1 MEDNRLF
8 YDMSL
13 ESIPYYYNLH
23 IQEMNYEFI
32 ESLYNKGLLELN
44 ESNIEYIHEAVADWY
59 NKWRRATVTIIKST
73 IKQFSNYAMTV
84 DMKYKPF
91 LDENRDLFFKQTS
104 YKNKSQISIKGK
116 SYPELSA
123 AIKRI
128 GIPLTQSINGI
139 DLNRVEV
146 GNTDGGSKN
155 MWLKRLLIPS
165 YNGAGS
171 FAKFAKDYFYGSD
184 TKESLSGNRIQQ
196 VLPLAYNFCY
206 NMNRTVRILKD
217 EGNAIVSF
225 IDKDPVTG
233 ERGYT
238 TKSEVD
244 LNKLQD
250 KLPNMKAS
258 TNPYQN
264 TPNLNK
270 PTTEAVTS
278 PNVPSASN
286 SMNSPNVNSATYGG
300 ESTENMVQ
308 TLQTIQTGGT
318 VFIVG
323 LSVVALFMIANT
335 IKITITARQTEISIM
350 RMVGASNWYI
360 RIPFMLEGML
370 IGLIGSII
378 PIIVLI
384 YGYQTIYDYAGGA
397 LLSAM
402 LALKEPMPFIRDF
415 SLILA
420 AIGAGVGLIGSF
432 VSIRRFLKM

>member
-1 MEDNRLF
+1 MDKLIEKQGEDGAELF
-8 YDMSL
+8 
-13 ESIPYYYNLH
+13 ESY
-23 IQEMNYEFI
+23 
-32 ESLYNKGLLELN
+32 
-44 ESNIEYIHEAVADWY
+44 
-59 NKWRRATVTIIKST
+59 R
-73 IKQFSNYAMTV
+73 
-84 DMKYKPF
+84 
-91 LDENRDLFFKQTS
+91 DENPLGAAYEVEVKDA
-104 YKNKSQISIKGK
+104 SQI
-116 SYPELSA
+116 E
-123 AIKRI
+123 AI
-128 GIPLTQSINGI
+128 
-139 DLNRVEV
+139 
-146 GNTDGGSKN
+146 SK
-155 MWLKRLLIPS
+155 KI
-165 YNGAGS
+165 
-171 FAKFAKDYFYGSD
+171 
-184 TKESLSGNRIQQ
+184 EEI
-196 VLPLAYNFCY
+196 
-206 NMNRTVRILKD
+206 
-217 EGNAIVSF
+217 
-225 IDKDPVTG
+225 
-233 ERGYT
+233 
-238 TKSEVD
+238 
-244 LNKLQD
+244 
-250 KLPNMKAS
+250 
-258 TNPYQN
+258 
-264 TPNLNK
+264 
-270 PTTEAVTS
+270 
-278 PNVPSASN
+278 
-286 SMNSPNVNSATYGG
+286 PNVNSATYGG

>member
-1 MEDNRLF
+1 MKEFVSCIKNLPRHF
-8 YDMSL
+8 VTAVQNIWRNGVMSFS
-13 ESIPYYYNLH
+13 SIFAVT
-23 IQEMNYEFI
+23 IT
-32 ESLYNKGLLELN
+32 LLLIGVIGVLALN
-44 ESNIEYIHEAVADWY
+44 VQDISANIEEGVSIYVKLERYIDSEAELAVGDQINAI
-59 NKWRRATVTIIKST
+59 NGVTKST
-73 IKQFSNYAMTV
+73 YYTKDQELDKLIEKQGEDGAELFESYR
-84 DMKYKPF
+84 
-91 LDENRDLFFKQTS
+91 DENPLGAAYEVEVKDA
-104 YKNKSQISIKGK
+104 SQI
-116 SYPELSA
+116 E
-123 AIKRI
+123 AI
-128 GIPLTQSINGI
+128 
-139 DLNRVEV
+139 
-146 GNTDGGSKN
+146 SK
-155 MWLKRLLIPS
+155 KI
-165 YNGAGS
+165 
-171 FAKFAKDYFYGSD
+171 
-184 TKESLSGNRIQQ
+184 EEI
-196 VLPLAYNFCY
+196 
-206 NMNRTVRILKD
+206 
-217 EGNAIVSF
+217 
-225 IDKDPVTG
+225 
-233 ERGYT
+233 
-238 TKSEVD
+238 
-244 LNKLQD
+244 
-250 KLPNMKAS
+250 
-258 TNPYQN
+258 
-264 TPNLNK
+264 
-270 PTTEAVTS
+270 
-278 PNVPSASN
+278 
-286 SMNSPNVNSATYGG
+286 PNVNSATYGG

>member
-1 MEDNRLF
+1 MLN
-8 YDMSL
+8 
-13 ESIPYYYNLH
+13 
-23 IQEMNYEFI
+23 
-32 ESLYNKGLLELN
+32 LN
-44 ESNIEYIHEAVADWY
+44 EILIEAELAVGDQINAI
-59 NKWRRATVTIIKST
+59 NGVTKST
-73 IKQFSNYAMTV
+73 YYTKDQELDKLIEKQGEDGAELFESYR
-84 DMKYKPF
+84 
-91 LDENRDLFFKQTS
+91 DENPLGAAYEVEVKDA
-104 YKNKSQISIKGK
+104 SQI
-116 SYPELSA
+116 E
-123 AIKRI
+123 AI
-128 GIPLTQSINGI
+128 
-139 DLNRVEV
+139 
-146 GNTDGGSKN
+146 SK
-155 MWLKRLLIPS
+155 KI
-165 YNGAGS
+165 
-171 FAKFAKDYFYGSD
+171 
-184 TKESLSGNRIQQ
+184 EEI
-196 VLPLAYNFCY
+196 
-206 NMNRTVRILKD
+206 
-217 EGNAIVSF
+217 
-225 IDKDPVTG
+225 
-233 ERGYT
+233 
-238 TKSEVD
+238 
-244 LNKLQD
+244 
-250 KLPNMKAS
+250 
-258 TNPYQN
+258 
-264 TPNLNK
+264 
-270 PTTEAVTS
+270 
-278 PNVPSASN
+278 PNV
-286 SMNSPNVNSATYGG
+286 ATYGG

>member
-1 MEDNRLF
+1 MKEFVSCIKNLPRHF
-8 YDMSL
+8 VTAVQNIWRNGVMSFS
-13 ESIPYYYNLH
+13 SIFAVT
-23 IQEMNYEFI
+23 IT
-32 ESLYNKGLLELN
+32 LLLIGVIGVLALN
-44 ESNIEYIHEAVADWY
+44 VQDISANIEEGVSIYVKLERNIDSEAELAVGDQINAIDG
-59 NKWRRATVTIIKST
+59 VTKST
-73 IKQFSNYAMTV
+73 YYTKDQELDKLIEKQGEDGAELFESYR
-84 DMKYKPF
+84 
-91 LDENRDLFFKQTS
+91 DENPLGAAYEVEVKDA
-104 YKNKSQISIKGK
+104 SQI
-116 SYPELSA
+116 E
-123 AIKRI
+123 AI
-128 GIPLTQSINGI
+128 
-139 DLNRVEV
+139 
-146 GNTDGGSKN
+146 SK
-155 MWLKRLLIPS
+155 KI
-165 YNGAGS
+165 
-171 FAKFAKDYFYGSD
+171 
-184 TKESLSGNRIQQ
+184 EEI
-196 VLPLAYNFCY
+196 
-206 NMNRTVRILKD
+206 
-217 EGNAIVSF
+217 
-225 IDKDPVTG
+225 
-233 ERGYT
+233 
-238 TKSEVD
+238 
-244 LNKLQD
+244 
-250 KLPNMKAS
+250 
-258 TNPYQN
+258 
-264 TPNLNK
+264 
-270 PTTEAVTS
+270 
-278 PNVPSASN
+278 
-286 SMNSPNVNSATYGG
+286 PNVNSATYGG